1 MPDAMT
7 LAPMPTTPPPVT
19 RDQLDLIKHTVAAGA
34 TDAELKLFLYDCERR
49 GVHPLDRLI
58 HFTKRGGRYTPVVG
72 IDFLRTRA
80 ADTGEMAG
88 SDDAVFDKDAR
99 TATVTVYRLTRGTRY
114 AYTATARYDEYV
126 PDAGPNLRGDTLWR
140 KMPHVMLG
148 KCAEALA
155 LRKAFPQQLAGLYVK
170 EELEQARTPDFQ
182 EQAITIADQYAAPP
196 PEAGNPAF
204 DGVIDPSGPPDARD
218 SPEVHVFKSE
228 RLAALGPGVVLI
240 TGFEARPTKNP
251 TVTRYVLTVAGGPTW
266 PEAQTQIT
274 TIKERFASAAVAAFH
289 AEQPVAVTTKKGQ
302 FGGYELVTI
311 ADAGDVP
318 FWRARSTGG
327 RGRRRTCC
335 SACGAGLRGGR
346 NVEVARRFL
355 WGTTSRK

>member
-1 MPDAMT
+1 MADAMT

-182 EQAITIADQYAAPP
+182 EQAITIADQYAVQPP
-196 PEAGNPAF
+196 VEYASTVGGRIDVTDLRPPTDPE
-204 DGVIDPSGPPDARD
+204 DGPEDARD
-218 SPEVHVFKSE
+218 SPEVHTFKSE

-251 TVTRYVLTVAGGPTW
+251 TVTRYVLTVAGGPSW

-274 TIKERFASAAVAAFH
+274 TIKERFASAAEAAFH
-289 AEQPVAVTTKKGQ
+289 AEQPVAVTTKKGP
-302 FGGYELVTI
+302 FGYELVSI
-311 ADAGDVP
+311 ADVGDVP
-318 FWRARSTGG
+318 F
-327 RGRRRTCC
+327 
-335 SACGAGLRGGR
+335 
-346 NVEVARRFL
+346 
-355 WGTTSRK
+355 